1 MMIESKSQLV
11 DDFRT
16 KADAFLAAPSVG
28 SGIAFDDAAV
38 TLKRYVL
45 TEMHDQALASLL
57 ARLPKLIRALDVAAV
72 IDLRARIEEGLRD

>member
-45 TEMHDQALASLL
+45 TEMHDQALAS
-57 ARLPKLIRALDVAAV
+57 PWECKLWHDNTLRIAAAC
-72 IDLRARIEEGLRD
+72 RPQAAG